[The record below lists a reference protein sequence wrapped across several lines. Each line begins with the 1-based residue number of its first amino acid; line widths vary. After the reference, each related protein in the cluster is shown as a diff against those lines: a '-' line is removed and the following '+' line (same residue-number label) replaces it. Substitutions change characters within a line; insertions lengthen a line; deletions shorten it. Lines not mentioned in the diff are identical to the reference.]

1 MKTLLILLAM
11 ALPFS
16 VHAQSQKTEKA
27 TFAAGCFWCTEE
39 AFEKV
44 PGVVS
49 AVSGY
54 MGGSLKNPS
63 YEQVSSG
70 RTGHTEVVEVT
81 YDPAKV
87 SYEKLLDTFWLN
99 HDPTVKDRQFCDA
112 GSQYRPEIFFHSDEQ
127 KRLAEA
133 SKAKWDKQKPF
144 RQPILTPVTK
154 ASAFYPAEDYH
165 QDYYKKNALQY
176 KFYVTGCGRYAR
188 LDSLWGSLRKLPF
201 ISWRAACRCARLSAS
216 PASLPRTSARRRAP
230 PCPPCPTARIS
241 SCARCSPWYPSS
253 CLRLRRR
260 LSDRFPFRELLAWE
274 SMLP

>member
-1 MKTLLILLAM
+1 MTKILLFLTATLVAGF
-11 ALPFS
+11 ALGQQNL
-16 VHAQSQKTEKA
+16 AKA

-54 MGGSLKNPS
+54 MGGSVKKPT

-87 SYEKLLDTFWLN
+87 SYETLLDTFWLN
-99 HDPTVKDRQFCDA
+99 HDPTVKDRQFCDS
-112 GSQYRPEIFFHSDEQ
+112 GSQYRPEIFWHTEEQ

-133 SKAKWDKQKPF
+133 SKAKWEKQKPF
-144 RQPILTPVTK
+144 RQPILTPITK
-154 ASAFYPAEDYH
+154 AAEFWPAEDYH

-176 KFYVTGCGRYAR
+176 RFYVTGCGRYAR
-188 LDSLWGSLRKLPF
+188 LDALWGSLRK
-201 ISWRAACRCARLSAS
+201 
-216 PASLPRTSARRRAP
+216 
-230 PCPPCPTARIS
+230 
-241 SCARCSPWYPSS
+241 
-253 CLRLRRR
+253 
-260 LSDRFPFRELLAWE
+260 
-274 SMLP
+274 